1 MKKKY
6 FLIIAFLI
14 FTMLICIAVFWR
26 MDYLATYFSP
36 YNSGIKL
43 YQEGHLHEAKTQL
56 TKVAPQDKKYTEAQ
70 NMLSAIDQEIE
81 DARIKEEAEKESL
94 RIKEITQLE
103 EEVKEVPYSDYEK
116 NYQIYKR
123 LCELNPNND
132 GYLKKMNQYKTLYA
146 EQVDEQYKESQ
157 RIMEE
162 RKSDQEN
169 AESYDEIA
177 FKLASIDKGK
187 IINRDDVSVNRFRYL
202 LQILDDKTSETK
214 VQIADM
220 TVKAQQILRD
230 EYGKEVSLLF
240 LMENVNDSIPSG
252 ANVKYAGII
261 TAYLLMIK

>member
-1 MKKKY
+1 MKKNVSISLIVLFILVVSI
-6 FLIIAFLI
+6 FLFN
-14 FTMLICIAVFWR
+14 FRYT
-26 MDYLATYFSP
+26 D

-43 YQEGHLHEAKTQL
+43 YQKGHLHEAKIQL
-56 TKVAPQDKKYTEAQ
+56 MKVTSQDKKYAEAQ
-70 NMLSAIDQEIE
+70 NMLSIIDQEIE
-81 DARIKEEAEKESL
+81 NARIKEEVEKESL

-103 EEVKEVPYSDYEK
+103 EEVRGIPYSDYEK

-123 LCELNPNND
+123 LCELDANND
-132 GYLKKMNQYKTLYA
+132 RYLKKMNQYKTLYA
-146 EQVDEQYKESQ
+146 KQVDEQYKESQ

-162 RKSDQEN
+162 WKRDQEN

-177 FKLASIDKGK
+177 FKLASIDKDK
-187 IINRDDVSVNRFRYL
+187 IINRDDVLVNRFRYL

-240 LMENVNDSIPSG
+240 LMENVNDAIPSG
-252 ANVKYAGII
+252 ANVKYAEII
-261 TAYLLMIK
+261 SAYILLIK